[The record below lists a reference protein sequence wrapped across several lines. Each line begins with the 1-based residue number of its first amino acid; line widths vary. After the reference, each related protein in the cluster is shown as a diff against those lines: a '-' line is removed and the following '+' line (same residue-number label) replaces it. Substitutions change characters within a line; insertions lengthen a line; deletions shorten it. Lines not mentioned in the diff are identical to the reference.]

1 MTKLDMVRS
10 DAGPF
15 HTILRD
21 RNPCNFFQVVPILCF
36 AVRYDAALDRC
47 VVDMSTICGILVT
60 DNDEDDDAGD
70 AVLLL
75 DNIDGCRPSSLASSN
90 HKNRRISFHR

>member
-10 DAGPF
+10 EAGPF

-21 RNPCNFFQVVPILCF
+21 RNPCTFFQVVPILCF

-47 VVDMSTICGILVT
+47 VVDISSICGILMT
-60 DNDEDDDAGD
+60 DNDEDDAGD
-70 AVLLL
+70 AVLLV
-75 DNIDGCRPSSLASSN
+75 DTIDVCRTSSLASSN

>member
-21 RNPCNFFQVVPILCF
+21 RNPCTLFQVVPIRCL
-36 AVRYDAALDRC
+36 AVRYDAAWDRC
-47 VVDMSTICGILVT
+47 VVDMSTICGLLVT
-60 DNDEDDDAGD
+60 DNDKDNAAGD
-70 AVLLL
+70 AVVVTGI
-75 DNIDGCRPSSLASSN
+75 NGCRPSSFTSSN